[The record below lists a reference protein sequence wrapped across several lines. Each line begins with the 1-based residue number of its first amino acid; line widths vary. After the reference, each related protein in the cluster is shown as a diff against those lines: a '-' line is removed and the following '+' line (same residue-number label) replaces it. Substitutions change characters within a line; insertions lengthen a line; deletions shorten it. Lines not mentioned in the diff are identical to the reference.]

1 MERGELAWIY
11 LHMLKEK
18 YPKPDT
24 RMGYEHPKVE
34 EWLASLSDADFAAM
48 IQLNI
53 GFMTRV
59 HYCKVRDRVKN
70 DDKKKRTL

>member
-1 MERGELAWIY
+1 MERGELVWVY

-18 YPKPDT
+18 YSKPDT
-24 RMGYEHPKVE
+24 RMGFEHPKVE

-70 DDKKKRTL
+70 DYKKKRTL